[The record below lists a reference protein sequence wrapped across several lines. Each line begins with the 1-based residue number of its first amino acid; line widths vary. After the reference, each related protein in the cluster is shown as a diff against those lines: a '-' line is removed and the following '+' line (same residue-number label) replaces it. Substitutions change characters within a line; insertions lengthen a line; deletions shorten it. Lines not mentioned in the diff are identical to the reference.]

1 MMRMSACRQRMTA
14 AEESD
19 EGDDDDEDDDVRIPF
34 RLSNCIACISCDQI
48 EICVSLFVL

>member
-1 MMRMSACRQRMTA
+1 MTRMSAYRQRMSA

-34 RLSNCIACISCDQI
+34 RLSNCFACISCDQI
-48 EICVSLFVL
+48 ESCVSFFVL